1 MRLRQFLVVLLL
13 FSLSSAARAESGTK
27 TIYVTSNG
35 WHSGIV
41 LALVDLPPGV
51 LPERADFPSAVYLE
65 FGWGDMEYYPAPKKT
80 LGMTLGA
87 ALPGP
92 AVVHVV
98 GLHGHPRQ
106 MFPASE
112 VVAVQLSGDGFRR
125 LVHYLDATFLRAR
138 GAPRVAPSAKGLYP
152 TSHFYPA
159 TGRFH
164 LFNTCNTWTAR
175 GLAAAGLPI
184 QASGVQR
191 AEELMVQVRALGG
204 ASRPPGT
211 Q

>member
-1 MRLRQFLVVLLL
+1 MRLHRFLVVLLL
-13 FSLSSAARAESGTK
+13 LLAPSAARAESGTK
-27 TIYVTSNG
+27 TIFVTSNG

-41 LALVDLPPGV
+41 VARADLPPGAI
-51 LPERADFPSAVYLE
+51 PERADFPNAVYLE

-87 ALPGP
+87 AFPGP

-98 GLHGHPRQ
+98 GLHGHPRE

-112 VVAVQLSGDGFRR
+112 VVAVRLSSDAFRR
-125 LVHYLDATFLRAR
+125 LVHYLDGTFLRR
-138 GAPRVAPSAKGLYP
+138 GAARAAPSAKGLYP
-152 TSHFYPA
+152 SSLFYPA

-175 GLAAAGLPI
+175 GLAAAGLPV
-184 QASGVQR
+184 QPSGVQR
-191 AEELMVQVRALGG
+191 AEELMVQVRALAR
-204 ASRPPGT
+204 ASAT